1 MSEDKKGFISRIF
14 KRKNKRQEAL
24 VIDDSPALDSLAVN
38 DNSESSTST
47 PDENSFTTGS
57 DENNK
62 KGFFAKKSKKQEK
75 KKQTKE
81 KEVVVSEP
89 IEFYMGYYA
98 KVTKKEVK
106 EYLFNFASANVT
118 PIDNAF
124 YNIVSYGEGYLWE
137 IHEGGSGRG
146 ALTSIIEELEDSDSV
161 TIIKENF
168 SLAVVKDEEKISVAK
183 ISASNL
189 KYHKENKNIVF
200 KDKMKKFTSSGYGF
214 FVFSLIMLT
223 VSFILLGA
231 SMVNRQDEKNRITN
245 EHLYES
251 RTKSPMLEINKL
263 NRYMTNENSGVYVK
277 DMRYVVAT
285 NTWKITTSPTPN
297 YDSIKQN
304 VIDRVTKKEE
314 AVEEVKDSI
323 EDLENTIANNEPKK
337 SKKDVLNKL
346 AE

>member
-1 MSEDKKGFISRIF
+1 MSEDKKGFLSRIF

-24 VIDDSPALDSLAVN
+24 VIDDPLTPDSLAV
-38 DNSESSTST
+38 DDSDSDASAPDKNSII
-47 PDENSFTTGS
+47 NVS
-57 DENNK
+57 DEKNK
-62 KGFFAKKSKKQEK
+62 NGFFAKKSKKHDK

-146 ALTSIIEELEDSDSV
+146 ALTSIIEELDDSDSV

-183 ISASNL
+183 ISAANL

-223 VSFILLGA
+223 ASFILLGA

-314 AVEEVKDSI
+314 TVEEVKDSI
-323 EDLENTIANNEPKK
+323 EDLENTIANTEPKK

>member
-1 MSEDKKGFISRIF
+1 MSEDKKGFLSRIF

-24 VIDDSPALDSLAVN
+24 VIDDSPTPDSLAV
-38 DNSESSTST
+38 DDSDSDAST
-47 PDENSFTTGS
+47 PDENSVINVS
-57 DENNK
+57 DETNK
-62 KGFFAKKSKKQEK
+62 KGFFAKKSKKQDK

-146 ALTSIIEELEDSDSV
+146 ALTSIIEELDDSDSV

-183 ISASNL
+183 ISAANL

-223 VSFILLGA
+223 ASFILLGA

-314 AVEEVKDSI
+314 TVEEVKDSI
-323 EDLENTIANNEPKK
+323 EDLENTIANTEPKK

>member
-1 MSEDKKGFISRIF
+1 MSEDKKGFLSRIF

-24 VIDDSPALDSLAVN
+24 VIDDSPTPNSLAV
-38 DNSESSTST
+38 DDSNSDASR
-47 PDENSFTTGS
+47 PDENSVINVS
-57 DENNK
+57 DEKNK
-62 KGFFAKKSKKQEK
+62 KGFFAKKSKKQDK
-75 KKQTKE
+75 KKQAKD

-146 ALTSIIEELEDSDSV
+146 ALTSIIEELDDSDSV

-183 ISASNL
+183 ISAANL

-223 VSFILLGA
+223 ASFILLGA

-314 AVEEVKDSI
+314 TVEEVKDSI
-323 EDLENTIANNEPKK
+323 EDLENTIANTEPKK

>member
-1 MSEDKKGFISRIF
+1 MSEDKKGFLSRIF

-24 VIDDSPALDSLAVN
+24 VIDDSPTPDSLAV
-38 DNSESSTST
+38 DDSNSDAST
-47 PDENSFTTGS
+47 PDENSVINVS
-57 DENNK
+57 DEKHK
-62 KGFFAKKSKKQEK
+62 KGFFAKKSKKQDK

-146 ALTSIIEELEDSDSV
+146 ALTSIIEELDDSDSV

-183 ISASNL
+183 ISAANL

-200 KDKMKKFTSSGYGF
+200 KDKMKKFTSSGYEF

-223 VSFILLGA
+223 ASFILLGA
-231 SMVNRQDEKNRITN
+231 AMVNRQDEKNRITN

-251 RTKSPMLEINKL
+251 RTKSPMLEISKL

-314 AVEEVKDSI
+314 TVEEVKDSI
-323 EDLENTIANNEPKK
+323 EDLENTIANTEPKK

>member
-1 MSEDKKGFISRIF
+1 MSEDKNGFLSRIF
-14 KRKNKRQEAL
+14 KRENKRQKAL
-24 VIDDSPALDSLAVN
+24 VIDSSPEPYSLTVDDSDSAA
-38 DNSESSTST
+38 STT
-47 PDENSFTTGS
+47 DEIPVINVS
-57 DENNK
+57 DEKNK
-62 KGFFAKKSKKQEK
+62 KGFFTKKTKKQDK

-81 KEVVVSEP
+81 KEIVVSEP

-146 ALTSIIEELEDSDSV
+146 ALASIIEELDDSDSV

-168 SLAVVKDEEKISVAK
+168 SLAVVKDEDKISVAK
-183 ISASNL
+183 ISAANL
-189 KYHKENKNIVF
+189 KYHKKNKNIVF
-200 KDKMKKFTSSGYGF
+200 KDKMKKFTYSGYGF
-214 FVFSLIMLT
+214 FVFSLIILT
-223 VSFILLGA
+223 ASFILLGA
-231 SMVNRQDEKNRITN
+231 AMANRQDEKNRITN
-245 EHLYES
+245 EYLYES

-314 AVEEVKDSI
+314 TVEVVKNSI
-323 EDLENTIANNEPKK
+323 EDLENTIANTEPKK

>member
-1 MSEDKKGFISRIF
+1 MSEDKNGFLSRIF

-24 VIDDSPALDSLAVN
+24 VIDDSPAPNSLAV
-38 DNSESSTST
+38 DDSDSDAST
-47 PDENSFTTGS
+47 PDENSIINVS
-57 DENNK
+57 DEKNK
-62 KGFFAKKSKKQEK
+62 KGFFAKKSKKQDK

-146 ALTSIIEELEDSDSV
+146 ALTSIIEELDDSDSV

-183 ISASNL
+183 ISAANL
-189 KYHKENKNIVF
+189 KHHKENKNIVF

-223 VSFILLGA
+223 ASFILLGA

-285 NTWKITTSPTPN
+285 NTWKITTSPTSN

-314 AVEEVKDSI
+314 MVEEEKGSI
-323 EDLENTIANNEPKK
+323 EDLENTIANTEPKK

>member
-1 MSEDKKGFISRIF
+1 MSEDKKGFLSRIF
-14 KRKNKRQEAL
+14 KIKNKRQEAL
-24 VIDDSPALDSLAVN
+24 VIDDSPTPDSLAV
-38 DNSESSTST
+38 DDSNSDAST
-47 PDENSFTTGS
+47 PDENSVINVS
-57 DENNK
+57 DEKHK
-62 KGFFAKKSKKQEK
+62 KGFFAKKSKKQDK

-146 ALTSIIEELEDSDSV
+146 ALTSIIEELDDSDSV

-183 ISASNL
+183 ISAANL

-223 VSFILLGA
+223 ASFILLGA

-314 AVEEVKDSI
+314 TVEEVKDSI
-323 EDLENTIANNEPKK
+323 EDLENTIANTEPKK

>member
-1 MSEDKKGFISRIF
+1 MSEDKKGFLSRIF

-24 VIDDSPALDSLAVN
+24 VIDDSPTPDSLAV
-38 DNSESSTST
+38 DDSNSDAST
-47 PDENSFTTGS
+47 PDENSVINVS
-57 DENNK
+57 DEKHK
-62 KGFFAKKSKKQEK
+62 KGFFAKKSKKQDK

-146 ALTSIIEELEDSDSV
+146 ALTSIIEELDDSDSV

-214 FVFSLIMLT
+214 FIFSLIMLT
-223 VSFILLGA
+223 ASFILLGA

-251 RTKSPMLEINKL
+251 RAKSPMLEINKL

-304 VIDRVTKKEE
+304 VIDRVTKKEDS
-314 AVEEVKDSI
+314 VEEVKDSI

>member
-1 MSEDKKGFISRIF
+1 MSEDKKGFLSRIF

-24 VIDDSPALDSLAVN
+24 VIDDSPTPNSLAV
-38 DNSESSTST
+38 DDSDSDAST
-47 PDENSFTTGS
+47 PDESSVINVS
-57 DENNK
+57 DEKNK
-62 KGFFAKKSKKQEK
+62 KGFFAKKSKKQDK

-81 KEVVVSEP
+81 KEIVVSEP

-137 IHEGGSGRG
+137 IHEGGSGCG
-146 ALTSIIEELEDSDSV
+146 ALTSIIEELDDSDSV

-183 ISASNL
+183 ISAANL

-223 VSFILLGA
+223 ASFILLGA

-314 AVEEVKDSI
+314 TVEEVKDSI
-323 EDLENTIANNEPKK
+323 EDLENTIANTEPKK

>member
-1 MSEDKKGFISRIF
+1 MSEDKKGFLSRIF

-24 VIDDSPALDSLAVN
+24 VIDDSPTPDSLAV
-38 DNSESSTST
+38 DDSNSDAST
-47 PDENSFTTGS
+47 PDENSVINVS
-57 DENNK
+57 DEKHK
-62 KGFFAKKSKKQEK
+62 KGFFAKKSKKQDK

-124 YNIVSYGEGYLWE
+124 YNIVPYGEGYLWE

-146 ALTSIIEELEDSDSV
+146 ALTSIIEELDDSDSV

-183 ISASNL
+183 ISAANL

-223 VSFILLGA
+223 ASFILLGA

-314 AVEEVKDSI
+314 TVEEVKDSI
-323 EDLENTIANNEPKK
+323 EDLENTIANTEPKK

>member
-1 MSEDKKGFISRIF
+1 MSEDKKGFLSRIF

-24 VIDDSPALDSLAVN
+24 VIDDSPTPNSLAV
-38 DNSESSTST
+38 DDSDSDAST
-47 PDENSFTTGS
+47 PDESSVINVS
-57 DENNK
+57 DEKNK
-62 KGFFAKKSKKQEK
+62 KGFFAKKSKKQDK

-137 IHEGGSGRG
+137 IHEGGSGCG
-146 ALTSIIEELEDSDSV
+146 ALTSIIEELDDSDSV

-183 ISASNL
+183 ISAANL

-223 VSFILLGA
+223 ASFILLGA

-314 AVEEVKDSI
+314 TVEEVKDSI
-323 EDLENTIANNEPKK
+323 EDLENTIANTEPKK

>member
-1 MSEDKKGFISRIF
+1 MSEDKKGFLSRIF

-24 VIDDSPALDSLAVN
+24 VIDDSPTPDSLAV
-38 DNSESSTST
+38 DDSNSDASR
-47 PDENSFTTGS
+47 PDENSVINVS
-57 DENNK
+57 DEKHK
-62 KGFFAKKSKKQEK
+62 KGFFAKKSKKQDK
-75 KKQTKE
+75 KKQTKD

-146 ALTSIIEELEDSDSV
+146 ALTSIIEELDDSDSV

-183 ISASNL
+183 ISAANL

-223 VSFILLGA
+223 ASFILLGA

-314 AVEEVKDSI
+314 TVEEVKDSI
-323 EDLENTIANNEPKK
+323 EDLENTIANTEPKK

>member
-1 MSEDKKGFISRIF
+1 MSEDKKGFLSRIF

-24 VIDDSPALDSLAVN
+24 VIDDSPTPDSLAV
-38 DNSESSTST
+38 DDSDSDAST
-47 PDENSFTTGS
+47 PDENSVINVS
-57 DENNK
+57 DEKNK
-62 KGFFAKKSKKQEK
+62 KVFFAKKSKKQDK

-146 ALTSIIEELEDSDSV
+146 ALTSIIEELDDSDSV

-183 ISASNL
+183 ISAANL

-223 VSFILLGA
+223 ASFILLGA

-314 AVEEVKDSI
+314 TVEEVKDSI
-323 EDLENTIANNEPKK
+323 EDLENTIANTEPKK

>member
-1 MSEDKKGFISRIF
+1 MSEDKKGFLSRIF

-24 VIDDSPALDSLAVN
+24 VIDDSPTPDSLAV
-38 DNSESSTST
+38 DDSNSDASR
-47 PDENSFTTGS
+47 PDENSVINVS
-57 DENNK
+57 DEKNK
-62 KGFFAKKSKKQEK
+62 KGFFAKKSKKQDK
-75 KKQTKE
+75 KKQTKD

-146 ALTSIIEELEDSDSV
+146 ALTSIIEELDDSDSV

-183 ISASNL
+183 ISAANL

-223 VSFILLGA
+223 ASFILLGA

-314 AVEEVKDSI
+314 TVEEVKDSI
-323 EDLENTIANNEPKK
+323 EDLENTIANTEPKK

>member
-1 MSEDKKGFISRIF
+1 MSEDKKGFLSRIF

-24 VIDDSPALDSLAVN
+24 VIDDSPTPNSLAV
-38 DNSESSTST
+38 DDSDSDAST
-47 PDENSFTTGS
+47 PDENSVINVS
-57 DENNK
+57 DEKNK
-62 KGFFAKKSKKQEK
+62 KGFFAKKSKKQDK

-137 IHEGGSGRG
+137 IHEGGSGCG
-146 ALTSIIEELEDSDSV
+146 ALTSIIEELDDSDSV

-183 ISASNL
+183 ISAANL

-223 VSFILLGA
+223 ASFILLGA

-314 AVEEVKDSI
+314 TVEEVKDSI
-323 EDLENTIANNEPKK
+323 EDLENTIANTEPKK